1 VGMGPSAELEAAT
14 GQFEWQHGEI
24 QLFPE
29 KGGLKELN
37 VPGGWVSA
45 VGAIITLAGIG
56 LALMNREMLFSSG
69 NLGGAML
76 AVAAVFFLVV
86 LVGFGYL
93 ALTAGSRNRR
103 EANERIIGV
112 FRPFAAMVSPN
123 ISDWAVSGKAGEN
136 LFFKLRGDPAAYA
149 LRYCYLH
156 KEERLGTHGSEA
168 VFGYMLERL
177 EHAYGKESSA
187 AIVEPLMG
195 ETAWR
200 GDAKLVKWCES
211 KFPIAGIGDWI
222 PLERSPF
229 ASELN
234 GVVSGAG
241 MVYGRFSFPK
251 TASPEMMAKFP
262 PVMKEMARLA
272 SGR

>member
-1 VGMGPSAELEAAT
+1 MGMGPSAELEAAT

-24 QLFPE
+24 QLLAE

-45 VGAIITLAGIG
+45 VGTIITLAGIG

-69 NLGGAML
+69 NFGGAML
-76 AVAAVFFLVV
+76 AFTAVFFVVV

-93 ALTAGSRNRR
+93 AVTAGTRNRR
-103 EANERIIGV
+103 EANERIISV
-112 FRPFAAMVSPN
+112 FRPFAAMVSPRLT
-123 ISDWAVSGKAGEN
+123 DWAVSGPAGEN
-136 LFFKLRGDPAAYA
+136 LLFRLEGDPAAYA
-149 LRYCYLH
+149 LRYCYLYKKQGPGMH
-156 KEERLGTHGSEA
+156 DTDV
-168 VFGYMLERL
+168 VFGHMLERL

-241 MVYGRFSFPK
+241 TVYGRFSFPK

-262 PVMKEMARLA
+262 PVMREMARLA